1 MRRKG
6 LRMKYLYINLDGAPD
21 RRAFVEGNFAACSHR
36 EPAIERV
43 SAIDIATVEANGV
56 PGNNRPGEK
65 ACYLSHL
72 KALRRSLDHD
82 ENVLIAEDDV
92 LFAPGSTPT
101 IEGVPPAF
109 EGQDWDLVFTDI
121 CVPRPRAMVHVF
133 GLVKQARLKGEL
145 YYLPLKGDFFFAGA
159 TSYIVNRHSKR
170 KLLDLMEQ
178 QPLDR
183 PYDLGVRDQI
193 ATGKLTAYVILPFA
207 TSLSKHGDSSQ
218 IQADS
223 FAPTEFAWNSFR
235 RLMWQGRDLPAL
247 LTDARKID
255 ADFHDDEAEVFST
268 ILKAGLSDGF
278 GQK

>member
-1 MRRKG
+1 
-6 LRMKYLYINLDGAPD
+6 MKYLYINLDAAAD

-36 EPAIERV
+36 APAIERV
-43 SAIDIATVEANGV
+43 SAIDIATVEANDV
-56 PGNNRPGEK
+56 PGSNSSGEK

-72 KALRRSLDHD
+72 KALRQSLEHD
-82 ENVLIAEDDV
+82 EDVLIAEDDV
-92 LFAPGSTPT
+92 LFSPASTPA

-109 EGQDWDLVFTDI
+109 EGQDWDVVFTDI
-121 CVPRPRAMVHVF
+121 CVPRPRAMVHLF
-133 GLVKQARLKGEL
+133 GLVKQARQKGEL

-235 RLMWQGRDLPAL
+235 RLMWQGRDLSAL
-247 LTDARKID
+247 LADARKID
-255 ADFHDDEAEVFST
+255 ADFHDDESEVFST
-268 ILKAGLSDGF
+268 ILKAVLSDKI

>member
-1 MRRKG
+1 
-6 LRMKYLYINLDGAPD
+6 MKYLYINLDAATG
-21 RRAFVEGNFAACSHR
+21 RRAFVEGNFADCSHR

-43 SAIDIATVEANGV
+43 SAVDIATVEANGT
-56 PGNNRPGEK
+56 PGSNRPGEK

-72 KALRRSLDHD
+72 KALRRSLEHD
-82 ENVLIAEDDV
+82 EDVLIAEDDV
-92 LFAPGSTPT
+92 LFAPGSTAT
-101 IEGVPPAF
+101 IEGVAPAF

-159 TSYIVNRHSKR
+159 TSYIVNRNSKR

-183 PYDLGVRDQI
+183 PYDLAIRDHI
-193 ATGKLTAYVILPFA
+193 AVGKLTAYVILPFA